1 MSITGM
7 NLVDMS
13 IIKNAFH
20 LFVAY
25 NLKYSSTIVSDYKI
39 TDEEI
44 LEMVDSAHYLEILQ

>member
-1 MSITGM
+1 MSRG
-7 NLVDMS
+7 NESGHVDNK
-13 IIKNAFH
+13 KNAFH

-39 TDEEI
+39 TDEET